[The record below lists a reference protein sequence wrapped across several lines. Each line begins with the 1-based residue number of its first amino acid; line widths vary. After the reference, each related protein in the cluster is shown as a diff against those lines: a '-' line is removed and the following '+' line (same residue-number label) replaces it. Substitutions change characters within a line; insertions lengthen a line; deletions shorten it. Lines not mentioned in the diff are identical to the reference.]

1 MRRWTIP
8 MATAFVLLV
17 TGLTTWRMWAWVA
30 SASFTGTD
38 QRVTALLDVVKI
50 GAAVAAAG
58 GGVITLY
65 LASRRQRT
73 QELELQV
80 RHAELRNRA
89 AELVQR
95 DRAQDH
101 TEVAAQRTHDL
112 AAQAAVDT
120 REHAEAQRITELYT
134 KASEQLGSEKAPV
147 RLAGLY
153 ALERLAQDNPH
164 QRQTIVNVLCAYLR
178 MPFDA
183 PTDAPGNGDDV
194 LADHH
199 RRVQEREVR
208 VAAQRI
214 LREHLRP
221 GDNPTVPAT
230 SFWPDI
236 DLNLSGALLVD
247 FDLSKCRLRSFT
259 ASSAIF
265 DSGCTFHKANF
276 TGDALFVGTRFNE
289 SPAFDNVRFESLASF
304 GNARFSKNV
313 RFFRTKFDERA
324 VFYETH
330 FDGDADFSAARFGT
344 ATFFTGALFNQAAI
358 FQGAWFVGL
367 ALFSGNLYLGGP
379 SFSTKRTDNLE
390 DEFSYA
396 ARFSGEVYL
405 NARFDGELSI
415 DGCLFKDIE
424 KHRILPPGLRVSDQ
438 HVDVEGL
445 EGRWRQIVIDDDNEA
460 KNSESS
466 DDVADNPTQ
475 GTKKIHE
482 IVIKGITAWDQD

>member
-1 MRRWTIP
+1 

-17 TGLTTWRMWAWVA
+17 TGLATWRMWAWVA

-80 RHAELRNRA
+80 RQAELRNRA

-112 AAQAAVDT
+112 AKQAAVDT
-120 REHAEAQRITELYT
+120 RAHAEAQRITELYT
-134 KASEQLGSEKAPV
+134 KASEQLGNEKAPV

-183 PTDAPGNGDDV
+183 PADASSNGDND
-194 LADHH
+194 LADHD

-214 LREHLRP
+214 IREHLLP
-221 GDNPTVPAT
+221 GDIPTVPAT
-230 SFWPDI
+230 AFWPDI
-236 DLNLSGALLVD
+236 DLDLSGALLLD
-247 FDLSKCRLRSFT
+247 FDLSRCRLRSFT
-259 ASSAIF
+259 ASSAVF
-265 DSGCTFHKANF
+265 DSGCAFHKAHF
-276 TGDALFVGTRFNE
+276 TGDALFVGARFVE
-289 SPAFDNVRFESLASF
+289 PVTFDDARFEGLASF
-304 GNARFSKNV
+304 GNARFSEEV

-330 FDGDADFSAARFGT
+330 FNGDADFTAARFGT
-344 ATFFTGALFNQAAI
+344 AALFTGALFNEAAI
-358 FQGAWFVGL
+358 FGGAWFVGL
-367 ALFSGNLYLGGP
+367 AHFSGNLYLGGP
-379 SFSTKRTDNLE
+379 SFSTKRPSKPE
-390 DEFSYA
+390 DELPHA
-396 ARFSGEVYL
+396 ARFSGAVQL
-405 NARFDGELSI
+405 NARFDGRLSI
-415 DGCLFKDIE
+415 DGCLFKDVE
-424 KHRILPPGLRVSDQ
+424 KYRILPPGWHVSDQ
-438 HVDVEGL
+438 HADVEGL
-445 EGRWRQIVIDDDNEA
+445 DGMWREIVIDNDEKHDET
-460 KNSESS
+460 S
-466 DDVADNPTQ
+466 DDVADDSAQNAT
-475 GTKKIHE
+475 KIHE
-482 IVIKGITAWDQD
+482 IVIKGITAWDQVK